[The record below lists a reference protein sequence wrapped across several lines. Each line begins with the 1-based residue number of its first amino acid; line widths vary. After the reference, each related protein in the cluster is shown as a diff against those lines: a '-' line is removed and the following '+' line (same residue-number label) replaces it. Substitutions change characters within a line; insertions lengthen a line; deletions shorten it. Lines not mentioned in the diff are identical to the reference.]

1 MKLYT
6 WWMIGGVALFVVSF
20 TFHFL
25 VSTYTGKQEA
35 FIISLGMFLSPLIIL
50 IGIALF
56 IMANKKRN
64 KGG

>member
-25 VSTYTGKQEA
+25 VSTFTGKQEA
-35 FIISLGMFLSPLIIL
+35 YIISLGLFISPLIIL
-50 IGIALF
+50 IGIALY
-56 IMANKKRN
+56 IMANRKK
-64 KGG
+64 K

>member
-25 VSTYTGKQEA
+25 VSTFTGKQEA
-35 FIISLGMFLSPLIIL
+35 YIISLGLFISPLIIL
-50 IGIALF
+50 IGIALY
-56 IMANKKRN
+56 IMANRKQK
-64 KGG
+64 